1 MVKLFVEG
9 GGDAPTLKTECREG
23 FTKFITAAGVKNLPR
38 VVACG
43 SRGNAYDSYRTA
55 IQNGEEAILLVDA
68 EAPII
73 PAHENG
79 QPDQWKPWLHLKNRE
94 GDKWEKPQGAVD
106 TDCHLMAQIMESWF
120 ISDRNTLK
128 IFYGASFK
136 TNKLPSE
143 TTAIETIAKLDV
155 YTALKKATGECAKK
169 GKYGKGSHS
178 FKILGAIEPNKVMLA
193 SPWAKRFIDELK
205 KKMTA

>member
-1 MVKLFVEG
+1 VVKLFVEG
-9 GGDAPTLKTECREG
+9 GGDAPMLKTECREG
-23 FTKFITAAGVKNLPR
+23 FTRFITAAGVKNRPK

-43 SRGNAYDSYRTA
+43 SRGNAYNSYRTA

-73 PAHENG
+73 AAHKDGE
-79 QPDQWKPWLHLKNRE
+79 PDQWKPWMHLKNRE
-94 GDKWEKPQGAVD
+94 GDKWDKPYGAVD
-106 TDCHLMAQIMESWF
+106 TDCHLMTQVMESWF

-128 IFYGASFK
+128 TFYGANFK
-136 TNKLPSE
+136 INKLPPE
-143 TTAIETIAKLDV
+143 ANEIETIAKLDV
-155 YTALKKATGECAKK
+155 YAALKNATVECIKK

-178 FKILGAIEPNKVMLA
+178 FKILGIINPDTVTSS

-205 KKMTA
+205 KKMIA